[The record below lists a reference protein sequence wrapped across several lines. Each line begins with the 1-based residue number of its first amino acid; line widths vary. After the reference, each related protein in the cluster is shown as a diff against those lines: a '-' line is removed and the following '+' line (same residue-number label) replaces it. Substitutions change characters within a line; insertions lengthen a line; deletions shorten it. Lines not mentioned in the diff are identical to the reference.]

1 MEPSNAK
8 IDQAVNSLP
17 APHQREPPKPA
28 NFPTVLITPVCGQL
42 VDSSLFLV
50 LVRELVL
57 VLLVALPLVAVS
69 FLLAEGSLEVNGSTF
84 GIFGHTVLQ
93 MYFNSVQFSGSHLQV
108 YHFTAQSDLVK
119 IMLGH

>member
-1 MEPSNAK
+1 
-8 IDQAVNSLP
+8 
-17 APHQREPPKPA
+17 
-28 NFPTVLITPVCGQL
+28 
-42 VDSSLFLV
+42 V

-93 MYFNSVQFSGSHLQV
+93 MYFNSVQFSDSHLQV